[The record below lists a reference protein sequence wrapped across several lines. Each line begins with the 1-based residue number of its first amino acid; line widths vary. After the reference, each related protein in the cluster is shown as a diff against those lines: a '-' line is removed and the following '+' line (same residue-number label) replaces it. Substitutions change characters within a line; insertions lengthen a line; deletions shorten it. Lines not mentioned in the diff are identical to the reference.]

1 MKRMT
6 KEEIMTIVTFLLK
19 MMLALIIIMIG
30 LKIFFDDID
39 YDDDGGDDDDND
51 DDEFLDAELQPQ
63 GRVELSDAISPTYT
77 RWEEEHSGMV
87 MMRKVRVVTT
97 FGGELMILSESESR
111 DESYCTGKVFLF
123 F

>member
-1 MKRMT
+1 MMRMT

-39 YDDDGGDDDDND
+39 YDDDAGDDDDD

-87 MMRKVRVVTT
+87 MMRKVSGDLA
-97 FGGELMILSESESR
+97 FEENQ
-111 DESYCTGKVFLF
+111 
-123 F
+123 

>member
-1 MKRMT
+1 MT
-6 KEEIMTIVTFLLK
+6 
-19 MMLALIIIMIG
+19 IIMIR
-30 LKIFFDDID
+30 LKICFDDT
-39 YDDDGGDDDDND
+39 YGSDDNEDSDGGD

-97 FGGELMILSESESR
+97 FGGKLMIICESESR
-111 DESYCTGKVFLF
+111 GESYCTG
-123 F
+123 

>member
-1 MKRMT
+1 MT
-6 KEEIMTIVTFLLK
+6 
-19 MMLALIIIMIG
+19 IIMIR
-30 LKIFFDDID
+30 LKICFDDT
-39 YDDDGGDDDDND
+39 DDISDGEDSGSGD

-63 GRVELSDAISPTYT
+63 GRVELSDAISPTHT

-97 FGGELMILSESESR
+97 FGGKLMILSESR
-111 DESYCTGKVFLF
+111 DESYCTGKAFLF

>member
-1 MKRMT
+1 MMRMT

-19 MMLALIIIMIG
+19 MMLALMIIMIG

-39 YDDDGGDDDDND
+39 YDDDAGDDDDD

-63 GRVELSDAISPTYT
+63 GRVELSDAISPTHT

-97 FGGELMILSESESR
+97 FGGKLMILSESESR
-111 DESYCTGKVFLF
+111 DESYCTGKAFLF

>member
-1 MKRMT
+1 MDGGGDGDD
-6 KEEIMTIVTFLLK
+6 V
-19 MMLALIIIMIG
+19 IG
-30 LKIFFDDID
+30 ED
-39 YDDDGGDDDDND
+39 YDGDG

-97 FGGELMILSESESR
+97 FGGKL
-111 DESYCTGKVFLF
+111 K
-123 F
+123 

>member
-1 MKRMT
+1 
-6 KEEIMTIVTFLLK
+6 MTI
-19 MMLALIIIMIG
+19 MIIR
-30 LKIFFDDID
+30 LKICFDDT
-39 YDDDGGDDDDND
+39 DDVSDGEDSSGGD

-63 GRVELSDAISPTYT
+63 GRVELSDAISPTHT

-97 FGGELMILSESESR
+97 FGGKLMILSESESR
-111 DESYCTGKVFLF
+111 DESYCTGKAFLF

>member
-1 MKRMT
+1 MMRMT

-39 YDDDGGDDDDND
+39 YDDDAGDD

-63 GRVELSDAISPTYT
+63 GRVELSDAISPTHT

-97 FGGELMILSESESR
+97 FGGKLMILSESESR
-111 DESYCTGKVFLF
+111 DESYCTGKAFLF

>member
-1 MKRMT
+1 MT
-6 KEEIMTIVTFLLK
+6 
-19 MMLALIIIMIG
+19 IIMIR
-30 LKIFFDDID
+30 LKICFDDT
-39 YDDDGGDDDDND
+39 DDVSDDEDSSGGDA
-51 DDEFLDAELQPQ
+51 DEFLDAELQPQ

-97 FGGELMILSESESR
+97 FGGKLMILSESESR
-111 DESYCTGKVFLF
+111 DESYCTGKAFLF